1 MSDRRRGLAGRRGA
15 CRVWRA
21 AAFAGALLLFGP
33 LAAQAM
39 STADYRSL
47 VAGAATTLAQL
58 PEDDAAGRA
67 AALDVVARTVGAVDV
82 VELPN
87 GDTVRPANPPLRAAL
102 AAGDVARV
110 QRQLVALADAL
121 ERAAAGR
128 AAAPD
133 AERQLAEIL
142 ARPEFR
148 PPTPNPLDRWLQP
161 LKEQVDRLWRRLLY
175 WLSAQTDSPVHP
187 LWIGAAVLIVAAVVS
202 VLVGAF
208 GGNVVAGARVVAAG
222 PPPGPRAGT
231 SRARA
236 EALAAS
242 GDYRAAVHELY
253 LATLLHL
260 DERQS
265 LRFRPSLTNREHLL
279 RGEVA
284 PGLAAPLEALVEGY
298 DRFWYSG
305 TACTTDE
312 WQRFRALTD
321 AAWNAP

>member
-1 MSDRRRGLAGRRGA
+1 MSARRRDFGGRPRG
-15 CRVWRA
+15 CRIFHA
-21 AAFAGALLLFGP
+21 AAFAGALVLFGP

-39 STADYRSL
+39 SVAEYRTL
-47 VAGAATTLAQL
+47 VVGAAASLAQL

-67 AALDVVARTVGAVDV
+67 AALATVERTVGAVDV

-87 GDTVRPANPPLRAAL
+87 GGTLRPTNPPLRAAL
-102 AAGDVARV
+102 AAGEVDRV
-110 QRQLVALADAL
+110 QRQLEALADAL
-121 ERAAAGR
+121 EWAAAGR
-128 AAAPD
+128 PVPLD
-133 AERQLAEIL
+133 AERQLADIL

-148 PPTPNPLDRWLQP
+148 PPAPNPLDAWLQP
-161 LKEQVDRLWRRLLY
+161 LREQAERLWRRILY
-175 WLSAQTDSPVHP
+175 WLASQGDSQVHP
-187 LWIGAAVLIVAAVVS
+187 LWIGAAVLIVAAVVA

-208 GGNVVAGARVVAAG
+208 GGNVVAGARVAAAG

-284 PGLAAPLEALVEGY
+284 PALAQPLGALVEGY

-305 TACTTDE
+305 TACTAAE